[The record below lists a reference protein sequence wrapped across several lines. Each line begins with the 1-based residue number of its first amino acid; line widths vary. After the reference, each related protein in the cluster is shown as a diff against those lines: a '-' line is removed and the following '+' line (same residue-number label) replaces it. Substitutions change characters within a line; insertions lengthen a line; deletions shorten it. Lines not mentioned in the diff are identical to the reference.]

1 MRDPRLAN
9 QTARM
14 PQPQATDAPGM
25 VRPQMTPGGSAR
37 MPGGMPQATDAP
49 PQRPWDSLPTVGEV
63 PPGMRQFM
71 PGGNGLPPNSAG
83 WGPQEWADFLAVQ
96 QFKDQW
102 MQMQRQPPGLMS
114 TGRGMGPMDAQ
125 YGQSRGAMG
134 SSTSRPAQMPD
145 TSYLEMLQKMF
156 GG

>member
-25 VRPQMTPGGSAR
+25 VRPQVTPGGQAR
-37 MPGGMPQATDAP
+37 MPGGPPQMGGAP
-49 PQRPWDSLPTVGEV
+49 PSPGPLPGLG
-63 PPGMRQFM
+63 GMQGGRMQM
-71 PGGNGLPPNSAG
+71 PAG
-83 WGPQEWADFLAVQ
+83 SHNWGPREWQDFLATQ
-96 QFKDQW
+96 QLKDQW
-102 MQMQRQPPGLMS
+102 MQMQRQPPGLMG
-114 TGRGMGPMDAQ
+114 TGRSMGPMDAQ
-125 YGQSRGAMG
+125 YGQGRGAMG